1 MKKAVFFL
9 LANLLLSLVILGLK
23 GKTMIGVEKTGMWYP
38 ANSTLLKK
46 QIKDFIK
53 ASNTDPKDNIMALI
67 APHAGYIY
75 SGENAAYSYAQIN
88 GKNFDRI
95 IVLGPSHYYH
105 LNNQI
110 ALPDSDEYKT
120 VLGTIP
126 LDTKVI
132 DQLSKSSLFTKDNA
146 PFSKEHSTDN
156 QIPFLQ
162 ETARN
167 FKLIPMIMGQFS
179 ADKIIEVAN
188 ILKKVI
194 DHKTLIVISSD
205 FTHYG
210 SNFGF
215 TPFKNDIAKNLKN
228 LNENSVLPIKNLDAK
243 AFAKHIEKTQD
254 TICGAMPITLLLHLL
269 PVNTKTNVLKYST
282 SADKTGDTET
292 VVSYFSLSFEGT
304 WDTDKEATMNFT
316 ENEKKDLL
324 KLSRLILDT
333 VIKTKKVPSEKDA
346 QITITETM
354 KHPAGGFVTLHM
366 GKELRGC
373 IGEINPTRSVLEV
386 VKNRTISAATQDPR
400 FSPVEPSELNKIK
413 IEISILTPPQK
424 INSYEEFEVGKH
436 GIILEKN
443 GRSAVFL
450 PQVAPEQ
457 GWDRPTTLNYLAQ
470 KAGLPMD
477 AWKEKT
483 NFSVF
488 EAIVFSEK

>member
-1 MKKAVFFL
+1 
-9 LANLLLSLVILGLK
+9 
-23 GKTMIGVEKTGMWYP
+23 MIGVEKTGMWYP

-126 LDTKVI
+126 LDTEVI
-132 DQLSKSSLFTKDNA
+132 DQLSKSSLFIKDNA
-146 PFSKEHSTDN
+146 PFLKEHSTDN

-179 ADKIIEVAN
+179 ADKIMEVAN
-188 ILKKVI
+188 LLKKVI

-228 LNENSVLPIKNLDAK
+228 LNESSVIPIKNLDAK
-243 AFAKHIEKTQD
+243 AFTKQVEKTHD
-254 TICGAMPITLLLHLL
+254 TICGVMPITLLLHLL
-269 PVNTKTNVLKYST
+269 PANTKTNILKYST

-292 VVSYFSLSFEGT
+292 IVSYFSLSFEGK
-304 WDTDKEATMNFT
+304 WDTYKEPSMSFT

-324 KLSRLILDT
+324 KLSRLILET
-333 VIKTKKVPSEKDA
+333 FIKTQKIPSEKDA
-346 QITITETM
+346 QITVTDSM
-354 KHPAGGFVTLHM
+354 KQIAGGFVTLHI

-373 IGEINPTRSVLEV
+373 IGEIVPTRSVLEV
-386 VKNRTISAATQDPR
+386 IKSRTISAATQDPR
-400 FSPVEPSELNKIK
+400 FSPVDPGELNKIK

-424 INSYEEFEVGKH
+424 INSYEEFQVGQH

-457 GWDRPTTLNYLAQ
+457 GWDRTTTLNYLSQ

-477 AWKEKT
+477 AWREKT